1 MKQSFFFYLVAICML
16 FTYCAP
22 AKTKKKHKVYLK
34 LVEAYTQ
41 RTVPG
46 IPGPPP
52 PTGTHLI
59 VIWEASTAPET
70 FFWRGDG
77 GWLGCN
83 MVKAHKS
90 AKKAGGHARGAD
102 YYTESVMPE
111 QVHKGDTLEL
121 SPVTGGKFPIPAE
134 IPADAKNTLF
144 FKTGGS
150 TWLSVPVTT
159 ITKKADIV
167 TP

>member
-111 QVHKGDTLEL
+111 QVGCSPPIIRAMASTRSSGCSTFTFVDRRPFL
-121 SPVTGGKFPIPAE
+121 SASLYT
-134 IPADAKNTLF
+134 
-144 FKTGGS
+144 
-150 TWLSVPVTT
+150 
-159 ITKKADIV
+159 
-167 TP
+167 